1 MNVKKKELYK
11 QEIAKMNKQEIMAE
25 HTKLAAK
32 ELYGIIEL
40 NVEFPYHITSG
51 FHVYGGEC
59 TYHKDK
65 TIRFNG
71 AIFKE
76 DELDDWA
83 WYIILHE
90 LTHIK
95 ILGHS
100 EEFWAELENNFE
112 KTTGLRNRF
121 YNEAGIDGDSYT
133 DMDYYIYDDAPVINS
148 LNGEIEYDYENLDY
162 EDEYFDTYS
171 IFGETK

>member
-1 MNVKKKELYK
+1 
-11 QEIAKMNKQEIMAE
+11 MNKQEIMAE
-25 HTKLAAK
+25 HAKLVAK

-40 NVEFPYHITSG
+40 NVEFPYYITSG

-100 EEFWAELENNFE
+100 QDFWKELEINFE
-112 KTTGLRNRF
+112 KTTELRNKF
-121 YNEAGIDGDSYT
+121 YDETELDGDSYT
-133 DMDYYIYDDAPVINS
+133 DMDYYIYDDAPEINS
-148 LNGEIEYDYENLDY
+148 LNGEIEIDEDNLAY
-162 EDEYFDTYS
+162 EDEYFSVYKL
-171 IFGETK
+171 FGEI